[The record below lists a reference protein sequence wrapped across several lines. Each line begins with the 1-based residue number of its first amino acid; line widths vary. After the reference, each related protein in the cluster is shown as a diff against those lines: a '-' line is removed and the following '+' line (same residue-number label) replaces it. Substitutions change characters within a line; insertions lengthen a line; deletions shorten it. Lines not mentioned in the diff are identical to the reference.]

1 MMKSGE
7 KIKEILNTAETILG
21 GERENEYGDKR
32 TNHNNIATLWSA
44 YLDKEI
50 KARDVAILMVL
61 LKIARAKFGHPSM
74 DTYIDMV
81 GYSAIAG
88 ELAHEDNQK
97 HGDTSSKIR

>member
-1 MMKSGE
+1 MKSGG
-7 KIKEILNTAETILG
+7 KIKDILSTAEGILCG
-21 GERENEYGDKR
+21 AREDEYGDKR
-32 TNHNNIATLWSA
+32 TNHENIATLWSA

-88 ELAHEDNQK
+88 ELAHEDNKK
-97 HGDTSSKIR
+97 HGDIIPKS